1 MAQQIASAGNDVQ
14 GIFGNDIMGQPGL
27 RSHQARS
34 LYRPTVPGGVP
45 TNVTSNQIAL
55 LASARRVGGEA
66 TTNEQ
71 TKPRKGGHDGDGE

>member
-1 MAQQIASAGNDVQ
+1 MTSRASSATT
-14 GIFGNDIMGQPGL
+14 
-27 RSHQARS
+27 SWASQAFDGTK
-34 LYRPTVPGGVP
+34 PDPFTVRRFLGGVP

-71 TKPRKGGHDGDGE
+71 AKPRKGGHDGDGE